1 MIAAPNGWSQHTRD
15 VAMYRHGPSWTYTR
29 PGYWSVYLM
38 LQSDEV
44 MDFFQLGEHEV
55 EGRLAVVDD
64 FGTLVPVDRPE

>member
-1 MIAAPNGWSQHTRD
+1 
-15 VAMYRHGPSWTYTR
+15 
-29 PGYWSVYLM
+29 M